1 LVVYRESVQAPTDS
15 ARLANVLAALALG
28 VTDAVEQLAL
38 ETSGLDLAAATALV
52 ALLDVAPHGS
62 LQALSQ
68 AVGLSHSGTV
78 RLVDR
83 LAGAG
88 LVTRQQGQ
96 DQRSRA
102 VTLTKAGRRVALAI
116 RKQRQA
122 AVLAVVDGLSEPRRA
137 QLLRACEQLVANLAR
152 QRLAQRASGTPPVGG
167 MLCRFCDFTDCGRA
181 EGRCP
186 AAGVAATYG

>member
-1 LVVYRESVQAPTDS
+1 
-15 ARLANVLAALALG
+15 LANLLAAAALG
-28 VTDAVEQLAL
+28 ITDAVQQVAL
-38 ETSGLDLAAATALV
+38 EMSGLDLVAATALV
-52 ALLDVAPHGS
+52 ALLDAAPNGS
-62 LQALSQ
+62 LRRLSQ
-68 AVGLSHSGTV
+68 AVGISHSGTV

-88 LVTRQQGQ
+88 LVNRQQGQ

-102 VTLTKAGRRVALAI
+102 VTLTRAGRRVAVAI

-122 AVLAVVDGLSEPRRA
+122 AVLDVLDGLSEPRRA
-137 QLLRACEQLVANLAR
+137 QLVRACEQLVANLAR
-152 QRLAQRASGTPPVGG
+152 QRLARRLSGSSPVGG

-186 AAGVAATYG
+186 AAGVAATPGLW